1 MKTPLPDTVEHRRHF
16 LRLATSSIGVVLT
29 APMLAALVS
38 SCETDE
44 TQPTGPTKTY
54 NVLVTDYPELAVVGG
69 ITADIIS
76 GLNGDRAVFISRVA
90 ETAFVVFSTVCTHQG
105 CQVDLPEAPG
115 ANCICGCHAAEYS
128 STDGKII
135 LQPLSGSATD
145 LPKFASSFNAT
156 SNVLTI
162 TG

>member
-1 MKTPLPDTVEHRRHF
+1 MKSPLPDTIEHRRHF

-38 SCETDE
+38 SCERDE
-44 TQPTGPTKTY
+44 TQPSGPTKTY
-54 NVLVTDYPELAVVGG
+54 DVLVTDYPELAVVGG
-69 ITADIIS
+69 ITADIIP
-76 GLNGDRAVFISRVA
+76 GLNGDRAVFISRIA

-105 CQVDLPEAPG
+105 CQVDLPEVPG
-115 ANCICGCHAAEYS
+115 ENCICPCHSAEYS
-128 STDGKII
+128 STDGSVKR
-135 LQPLSGSATD
+135 QPVSGSATD

>member
-1 MKTPLPDTVEHRRHF
+1 VKSPLPDTIEHRRHF

-44 TQPTGPTKTY
+44 TQPSGPTNTHDVPLSK
-54 NVLVTDYPELAVVGG
+54 YPELEVVGG
-69 ITADIIS
+69 ITADIIP
-76 GLNGDRAVFISRVA
+76 GLNGDRAVFISRVSD
-90 ETAFVVFSTVCTHQG
+90 TAFVVFSTVCTHQG
-105 CQVDLPEAPG
+105 CTVELPEAPG

-128 STDGKII
+128 STDGKVI

-145 LPKFASSFNAT
+145 LPKFASSYNAT